1 MTTPNLSDIVAIRV
15 TICVLE
21 DGNGFFVSCKEF
33 PGVIVGEMTEEDC
46 LEQTREAVKEHLD
59 TLISDGLELPEDAVI
74 RDASELRPKQI
85 NSIENILVPT
95 LVA

>member
-15 TICVLE
+15 TICVQE
-21 DGNGFFVSCKEF
+21 DGNGFFGSCKEF
-33 PGVIVGEMTEEDC
+33 PGVIVGEMTEQDC
-46 LEQTREAVKEHLD
+46 LKQTRETVKEHLD

-85 NSIENILVPT
+85 NSIENISVPT

>member
-15 TICVLE
+15 TICVQE
-21 DGNGFFVSCKEF
+21 DGNGFFGSCKEF

-59 TLISDGLELPEDAVI
+59 ILISEGLELPEEVVI
-74 RDASELRPKQI
+74 RDPNELQPKQI
-85 NSIENILVPT
+85 NSIENIPVPA
-95 LVA
+95 LAA